1 MIIQIEHALSKEE
14 AKDRIEGLIERY
26 QKEYKEE
33 LQELTVDWN
42 DDRAH
47 IRLKARGYSTAGSLD
62 IEDGA
67 VNLDFYVPFMLQI
80 FSKKIKS
87 AIHDRI
93 QQSLA

>member
-1 MIIQIEHALSKEE
+1 MTIQIEHSLSREE
-14 AKDRIEGLIERY
+14 AKDRIEQLIGRY

-33 LQELTVDWN
+33 LQDLVIDWAG
-42 DDRAH
+42 DKAH
-47 IRLKARGYSTAGSLD
+47 IRLKARGYSTAGNLD

-80 FSKKIKS
+80 FSKKIRS
-87 AIHDRI
+87 AIQERI